1 MPALDTQAPP
11 FSLRRLDG
19 TAWNLPNETAERPVV
34 LFFFETDCPSCRL
47 SVPYLKRLADW
58 LDDSAAVVG
67 ISQDPADVTR
77 EIVSRLGIDF
87 PVLLD
92 ADLSVSRLYDPLA
105 VPTLFL
111 LDCDG
116 RIVRHHT
123 GFEKASLNA
132 LAGALATLLGKQA
145 VTITDPYDGAPES
158 KPGCVSR
165 HREEASPGEAAPAL
179 DLYAEEGP
187 PASRIEV
194 SGDRDLFD
202 TCVAEGF
209 TDPLPVVPPTLER
222 VERMIETSGLPPT
235 RVIAQVP
242 PNYGFATVEKVAAN
256 AVMAGCRPEMM
267 PVLMTALRAACDE
280 RFNLHGVQGTTHI
293 AAPLMIVNGPVR
305 RELDFVSGRGVF
317 SNTAHANSS
326 LGRAFQL
333 ILTNIGGARPGE
345 IDMSTLG
352 NPGRFSYCIAENE
365 ENSPWEPLHVE
376 RGFDA
381 GVGAVTMFAAEPP
394 RSVSEHTARDARAVL
409 RTISHTL
416 ATVWTLRAC
425 RAHEALVIIGLEHAV
440 TIARDGLSKNDV
452 REFLFDRT
460 GVPLRL
466 YEGDGDDGGEGTQ
479 AGARY
484 EEIVIDGEPCYRKFA
499 RPEAIHLVVA
509 GGDAGKFSAVLGSW
523 AAGPR
528 GSQMVT
534 YPIGPP

>member
-1 MPALDTQAPP
+1 MPALDTKAPP

-19 TAWNLPNETAERPVV
+19 TAWNLTDETAGRPGI

-47 SVPYLKRLADW
+47 SVPYFKRLADW
-58 LDDSAAVVG
+58 LGDSAAVVG
-67 ISQDPADVTR
+67 ISQDPVEPTR
-77 EIVSRLGIDF
+77 EIVSRLGMDF
-87 PVLLD
+87 SVVLD
-92 ADLSVSRLYDPLA
+92 TDLSVSRLYDPLA

-111 LDCDG
+111 VDAEG
-116 RIVRHHT
+116 RIVRQHT
-123 GFEKASLNA
+123 GFEKAAFNEWA
-132 LAGALATLLGKQA
+132 VVLGGLIGKEA
-145 VTITDPYDGAPES
+145 VEIADPFDGVPQN

-165 HREEASPGEAAPAL
+165 HREEVTEGEAASAL
-179 DLYAEEGP
+179 DLYAQDGP

-194 SGDRDLFD
+194 SEGQDLFD
-202 TCVAEGF
+202 ICVQAGF
-209 TDPLPVVPPTLER
+209 SDPLPVVPPTMAR
-222 VERMIETSGLPPT
+222 VERMIEAAGLPPT
-235 RVIAQVP
+235 RVVAQVP

-267 PVLMTALRAACDE
+267 PVLMSALWAACDE

-293 AAPLMIVNGPVR
+293 AAPLMIINGPVR
-305 RELDFVSGRGVF
+305 RELGFVSGSGVF

-333 ILTNIGGARPGE
+333 VLTHIGGARPGE

-352 NPGRFSYCIAENE
+352 NPGRFSFCIAENE

-376 RGFDA
+376 RGIGPDES
-381 GVGAVTMFAAEPP
+381 AVTMYAAEPP
-394 RSVSEHTARDARAVL
+394 RSVSEHNARDARAVL
-409 RTISHTL
+409 RTICHTL

-425 RAHEALVIIGLEHAV
+425 GSHEALVVVGLEHAA
-440 TIARDGLSKNDV
+440 TIARNGLSKQDV
-452 REFLFDRT
+452 REFLFDHT

-466 YEGDGDDGGEGTQ
+466 YNNDDGGEGTQ
-479 AGARY
+479 ATARY
-484 EEIVIDGEPCYRKFA
+484 EEIVIDGEPCYRKFG
-499 RPEAIHLVVA
+499 RPEAIHLMVA

-534 YPIGPP
+534 YPIRRR